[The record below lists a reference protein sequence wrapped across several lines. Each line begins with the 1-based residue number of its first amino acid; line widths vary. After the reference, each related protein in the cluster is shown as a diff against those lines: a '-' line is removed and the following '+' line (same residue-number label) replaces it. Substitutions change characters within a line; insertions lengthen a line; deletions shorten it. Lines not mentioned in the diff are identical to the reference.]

1 MTIPMMLGM
10 SVNMIYNLTDTFFI
24 GKLNDTHELA
34 AISLLLPFATFLMAI
49 GNLAAVIYYIICIQ
63 REGKQL
69 SVSFMDFKI
78 ELAMLKEN
86 FSVGFSAMIFDG
98 LLIISSLM
106 FNYYA
111 MKYGDY
117 VLAGLVIGNQLF
129 QLNGVIFSLLVS
141 EAISCMTGCVMYY
154 LIRSK

>member
-24 GKLNDTHELA
+24 GKLNDIHALA
-34 AISLLLPFATFLMAI
+34 AISLLLTFATFLMAI

-78 ELAMLKEN
+78 ELAMLKEI
-86 FSVGFSAMIFDG
+86 FSVGFSAMILDG

-117 VLAGLVIGNQLF
+117 VLAGFGISQKDSHISDRIDHRIGCRT
-129 QLNGVIFSLLVS
+129 VY
-141 EAISCMTGCVMYY
+141 ISK
-154 LIRSK
+154 IRCGF

>member
-34 AISLLLPFATFLMAI
+34 AISLLLTFATFLMAI

-78 ELAMLKEN
+78 ELAMLKEI
-86 FSVGFSAMIFDG
+86 FSVGFSAMILDG

-117 VLAGLVIGNQLF
+117 VLAGFGISQKDSHISDRIDHRIGCRT
-129 QLNGVIFSLLVS
+129 VY
-141 EAISCMTGCVMYY
+141 ISK
-154 LIRSK
+154 IRCGF

>member
-1 MTIPMMLGM
+1 MAIPMMLGM

-24 GKLNDTHELA
+24 GKLNDTHALA

-78 ELAMLKEN
+78 ELAMLKEI
-86 FSVGFSAMIFDG
+86 FSVGFSAMILDG

-117 VLAGLVIGNQLF
+117 VLAGFGISQKDSHISDRIDHRIGCRTVYISKIRCDLF
-129 QLNGVIFSLLVS
+129 F
-141 EAISCMTGCVMYY
+141 T
-154 LIRSK
+154 

>member
-10 SVNMIYNLTDTFFI
+10 SVNMIYNLTDTFLI

-78 ELAMLKEN
+78 ELAMLKEI
-86 FSVGFSAMIFDG
+86 FSVGFSAMILDG

-117 VLAGLVIGNQLF
+117 VLAGFGISQKDSHISDRIDHRIGCRTVYISKIRCDLF
-129 QLNGVIFSLLVS
+129 F
-141 EAISCMTGCVMYY
+141 T
-154 LIRSK
+154 

>member
-1 MTIPMMLGM
+1 MAIPMMLGM
-10 SVNMIYNLTDTFFI
+10 SVNMIYNLTDTFLI
-24 GKLNDTHELA
+24 GKLNDTHALA

-86 FSVGFSAMIFDG
+86 FSVGFSAMILDG

-117 VLAGLVIGNQLF
+117 VLAGFGISQKDSHISDRIDHRIGCRT
-129 QLNGVIFSLLVS
+129 VY
-141 EAISCMTGCVMYY
+141 ISK
-154 LIRSK
+154 IRCGF

>member
-1 MTIPMMLGM
+1 MAIPMMLGM

-24 GKLNDTHELA
+24 GKLNDTHALA

-86 FSVGFSAMIFDG
+86 FSVGFSAMILDG

-117 VLAGLVIGNQLF
+117 VLAGFGISQKDSHISDRIDHRIGCRTVYISKIRCDLF
-129 QLNGVIFSLLVS
+129 F
-141 EAISCMTGCVMYY
+141 T
-154 LIRSK
+154 

>member
-24 GKLNDTHELA
+24 GKLNDTHALA

-86 FSVGFSAMIFDG
+86 FSVGFSAMILDG

-117 VLAGLVIGNQLF
+117 VLAGFGISQKDSHISDRIDHRIGCRTVYISKIRCDLF
-129 QLNGVIFSLLVS
+129 F
-141 EAISCMTGCVMYY
+141 T
-154 LIRSK
+154 

>member
-1 MTIPMMLGM
+1 MVECHLLGE
-10 SVNMIYNLTDTFFI
+10 VDLNIFLMISEEQLQKIFQGQLHRTSFLEKGEERNEF
-24 GKLNDTHELA
+24 KKRK
-34 AISLLLPFATFLMAI
+34 LLPFATFLMAI

-86 FSVGFSAMIFDG
+86 FSVGFSAMILDG

-111 MKYGDY
+111 M
-117 VLAGLVIGNQLF
+117 
-129 QLNGVIFSLLVS
+129 
-141 EAISCMTGCVMYY
+141 
-154 LIRSK
+154 

>member
-1 MTIPMMLGM
+1 MLGM

-24 GKLNDTHELA
+24 GKLNDTHALA

-49 GNLAAVIYYIICIQ
+49 GNLATVIYYIICIQ

-69 SVSFMDFKI
+69 SVSFIDFKI

-86 FSVGFSAMIFDG
+86 FSVGFSAMILDG

-117 VLAGLVIGNQLF
+117 VLAGFGISQKDSHISDRIDHRIGCRTVYISKIRCDLF
-129 QLNGVIFSLLVS
+129 F
-141 EAISCMTGCVMYY
+141 T
-154 LIRSK
+154 

>member
-117 VLAGLVIGNQLF
+117 VLAGFGISQKDSHISDRIDHRIGCRTVYISKIRCDLF
-129 QLNGVIFSLLVS
+129 F
-141 EAISCMTGCVMYY
+141 T
-154 LIRSK
+154 

>member
-78 ELAMLKEN
+78 ELAMLKEI
-86 FSVGFSAMIFDG
+86 FSVGFSAMILDG

-117 VLAGLVIGNQLF
+117 VLAGFGISQKDSHISDRIDHRIGCRTVYISKIRCDLF
-129 QLNGVIFSLLVS
+129 F
-141 EAISCMTGCVMYY
+141 T
-154 LIRSK
+154 

>member
-1 MTIPMMLGM
+1 MAIPMMLGM

-24 GKLNDTHELA
+24 GKLNDTHALA

-86 FSVGFSAMIFDG
+86 FSVGFSAMILDG

-117 VLAGLVIGNQLF
+117 ALAGFGISQKDSHISDRIDHRIGCRTVYISKIRCDLF
-129 QLNGVIFSLLVS
+129 F
-141 EAISCMTGCVMYY
+141 T
-154 LIRSK
+154 

>member
-24 GKLNDTHELA
+24 GKLNDIHALA
-34 AISLLLPFATFLMAI
+34 AISLLLTFATFLMAI

-78 ELAMLKEN
+78 ELAMLKEI
-86 FSVGFSAMIFDG
+86 FSVGFSAMILDG

-117 VLAGLVIGNQLF
+117 VLAGFGISQKDSHISDRIDHRIGCRTVYISKIRCDLF
-129 QLNGVIFSLLVS
+129 F
-141 EAISCMTGCVMYY
+141 T
-154 LIRSK
+154 

>member
-1 MTIPMMLGM
+1 
-10 SVNMIYNLTDTFFI
+10 
-24 GKLNDTHELA
+24 
-34 AISLLLPFATFLMAI
+34 MAI

-78 ELAMLKEN
+78 ELAMLKEI
-86 FSVGFSAMIFDG
+86 FSVGFSAMILDG

-106 FNYYA
+106 FNYYV

-117 VLAGLVIGNQLF
+117 VLAGFGISQKDSHISDRIDHRIGCRTVYISKIRCDLF
-129 QLNGVIFSLLVS
+129 F
-141 EAISCMTGCVMYY
+141 T
-154 LIRSK
+154 

>member
-24 GKLNDTHELA
+24 GKLNDTHALA

-78 ELAMLKEN
+78 ELAMLKEI
-86 FSVGFSAMIFDG
+86 FSVGFSAMILDG

-117 VLAGLVIGNQLF
+117 VLAGFGISQKDSHISDRIDHRIGCRTVYISKIRCDLF
-129 QLNGVIFSLLVS
+129 F
-141 EAISCMTGCVMYY
+141 T
-154 LIRSK
+154 

>member
-78 ELAMLKEN
+78 ELAMLKEI
-86 FSVGFSAMIFDG
+86 FSVGFSAMILDG

-117 VLAGLVIGNQLF
+117 VLAGFGISQKDSHISDRIDHRVGCRTVYISKIRCDLF
-129 QLNGVIFSLLVS
+129 F
-141 EAISCMTGCVMYY
+141 T
-154 LIRSK
+154 

>member
-24 GKLNDTHELA
+24 GKLNDTHALA

-49 GNLAAVIYYIICIQ
+49 GNLATVIYYIICIQ

-69 SVSFMDFKI
+69 SVSFIDFKI

-86 FSVGFSAMIFDG
+86 FSVGFSAMILDG

-117 VLAGLVIGNQLF
+117 VLAGFGISQKDSHISDRIDHRIGCRTVYISKIRCDLF
-129 QLNGVIFSLLVS
+129 F
-141 EAISCMTGCVMYY
+141 T
-154 LIRSK
+154 

>member
-24 GKLNDTHELA
+24 GKLNDIHALA
-34 AISLLLPFATFLMAI
+34 AISLLLTFATFLMAI

-78 ELAMLKEN
+78 ELAMLKEI
-86 FSVGFSAMIFDG
+86 FSVGFSAMILDG

-117 VLAGLVIGNQLF
+117 VLAGFGISQKDSHISDRMDHRIGCRT
-129 QLNGVIFSLLVS
+129 VY
-141 EAISCMTGCVMYY
+141 ISK
-154 LIRSK
+154 IRCGF

>member
-24 GKLNDTHELA
+24 GKLNDIHALA
-34 AISLLLPFATFLMAI
+34 AISLLLTFATFLMAI

-78 ELAMLKEN
+78 ELAMLKEI
-86 FSVGFSAMIFDG
+86 FSVGFSAMILDG

-106 FNYYA
+106 FNYYE

-117 VLAGLVIGNQLF
+117 VLAGFGISQKDSHISDRIDHRIGCRT
-129 QLNGVIFSLLVS
+129 VY
-141 EAISCMTGCVMYY
+141 ISK
-154 LIRSK
+154 IRCGF